1 MGYPQ
6 REHSETRNHSN
17 SPTQSAGFHMTR
29 RLHLAVFALITL
41 ASASIASAQITAP
54 RTLTAEGDRY
64 ANLQEQLVNRLRATR
79 DDQQAYI
86 NYLIKQVRKGRLET
100 KLVVAIERYAM
111 RRNRDYPFPF
121 FERAIRYEASK
132 RGVALPPVE
141 HFASTRNVSP
151 GAARSSTKDED
162 KARWTIT
169 IRP

>member
-1 MGYPQ
+1 
-6 REHSETRNHSN
+6 
-17 SPTQSAGFHMTR
+17 MTR
-29 RLHLAVFALITL
+29 QIHLATLALITL
-41 ASASIASAQITAP
+41 GSASIGSAQITAP
-54 RTLTAEGDRY
+54 RSLTAEGDRY

-86 NYLIKQVRKGRLET
+86 NYVIKQVRKGKLET

-132 RGVALPPVE
+132 RGVELPPVE
-141 HFASTRNVSP
+141 HFASTRSISP
-151 GAARSSTKDED
+151 GTARSSTKDND
-162 KARWTIT
+162 KSRWTIT